1 MTPHELMDLPYAGMA
16 EKQLRSAGKW
26 SYTQEEKL
34 EMVFDKMKEAHYE
47 LEGAMYDVERL
58 T

>member
-1 MTPHELMDLPYAGMA
+1 MTPQELMDLPYAGMA
-16 EKQLRSAGKW
+16 ENTLRSKGAW

-34 EMVFDKMKEAHYE
+34 LMVFDKMKEAHYE
-47 LEGAMYDVERL
+47 LEGAMYDLEEL